1 MRLFEGLRIE
11 VLYLAVQGFGF
22 RGYYTGLKYYKFCS
36 TSDNYMLLG
45 LEGPRLFGLECL
57 RFMVCGGLKV

>member
-22 RGYYTGLKYYKFCS
+22 KGYYTGLKYYKFWVGVS
-36 TSDNYMLLG
+36 EIHG
-45 LEGPRLFGLECL
+45 LWWFKGLRSSVFYKRCISA
-57 RFMVCGGLKV
+57 V